1 MKKKENEIRAN
12 LEKLE
17 EEIENKKKLPELEKK
32 AILKKCLINIIILL
46 IILIYLFCLQ
56 IGEQNIQTENYIT
69 ILKVF
74 SIILIVGTIIM
85 FEISYK
91 VNKNNIILHSIE
103 MLILSF
109 FTLFLISGY
118 SLYYGYFYKI
128 TIAGMITSGIYYILK
143 CILIIRNSKK
153 KYYKSQNDI
162 KTIVEK

>member
-1 MKKKENEIRAN
+1 MKKKENEIRTNIA
-12 LEKLE
+12 KLE
-17 EEIENKKKLPELEKK
+17 EEIINKKKLPESEKK
-32 AILKKCLINIIILL
+32 TIFKKCVINIIILL

-69 ILKVF
+69 ILKVS
-74 SIILIVGTIIM
+74 SIILIIGTIIM
-85 FEISYK
+85 FEISYR

-143 CILIIRNSKK
+143 CILVIRNSKK
-153 KYYKSQNDI
+153 KYHKSQNDI
-162 KTIVEK
+162 KAIVEK